1 MIVEIGEAATG
12 TAVEDG
18 IAIQC
23 QGTIVVDAEARG
35 GWPLDRVVKL
45 ELVVGDHFASTL
57 VLVGE
62 DTVLEGSDGVGVAD
76 GWALGWN
83 VGCDVVGRD
92 FKGTR
97 VILIAAA
104 GGLLCRDGR
113 GHGGDEA
120 SGDEG
125 LHDDYVKC

>member
-1 MIVEIGEAATG
+1 MIVEVREAATG
-12 TAVEDG
+12 TAVPDG

-35 GWPLDRVVKL
+35 GWPLDRTVKL
-45 ELVVGDHFASTL
+45 ELVVGDNLASTL
-57 VLVGE
+57 VLVRE
-62 DTVLEGSDGVGVAD
+62 DPVLEGGDGVGVAD

-83 VGCDVVGRD
+83 VGCEVVGSD

-97 VILIAAA
+97 VVLIAAA
-104 GGLLCRDGR
+104 GGLLCRDG
-113 GHGGDEA
+113 GGQGGDEG

-125 LHDDYVKC
+125 LHDDYLKC

>member
-1 MIVEIGEAATG
+1 MIVEVGEAATG
-12 TAVEDG
+12 AAPPEG

-23 QGTIVVDAEARG
+23 QRTIVVDAEARG
-35 GWPLDRVVKL
+35 GWPLDGAVKL
-45 ELVVGDHFASTL
+45 ELMVGDDLASTL

-62 DTVLEGSDGVGVAD
+62 DTVLESGDGVCVAD
-76 GWALGWN
+76 GWALVWN
-83 VGCDVVGRD
+83 VRCEVVGSD
-92 FKGTR
+92 CKGTR

-113 GHGGDEA
+113 SQGGDEG

-125 LHDDYVKC
+125 LHDDYLKC

>member
-1 MIVEIGEAATG
+1 MDWT
-12 TAVEDG
+12 
-18 IAIQC
+18 
-23 QGTIVVDAEARG
+23 
-35 GWPLDRVVKL
+35 VKL
-45 ELVVGDHFASTL
+45 ELVIGDHFASTL

-62 DTVLEGSDGVGVAD
+62 DTVLEGGDGVCVAD

-83 VGCDVVGRD
+83 LRCDIVGSD

-113 GHGGDEA
+113 GQGSDEG

-125 LHDDYVKC
+125 FHDDYLKC

>member
-1 MIVEIGEAATG
+1 M
-12 TAVEDG
+12 
-18 IAIQC
+18 
-23 QGTIVVDAEARG
+23 
-35 GWPLDRVVKL
+35 DRTVKL
-45 ELVVGDHFASTL
+45 ELVVGNNLAGTL

-62 DTVLEGSDGVGVAD
+62 NAVLEGGDGVGVAD

-83 VGCDVVGRD
+83 IRRDVVGSD

-104 GGLLCRDGR
+104 GGLLCRDGE
-113 GHGGDEA
+113 GQGGDEG

-125 LHDDYVKC
+125 LHDDYVRF